1 MALQQLDLFGNII
14 EQAPV
19 KKKPAKQ
26 VVKAH
31 KSKPAEEPEAV
42 APPAHNIIKAKG
54 KRGRKSNKEMY
65 LSADLINIP
74 DDTVLDQK
82 LYYSI
87 SEVAVWFNVN
97 TSQIRF
103 WEKEFDILKP
113 RKNKKGDRLFKKE
126 DIKNLQLIYYLL
138 RNKKY
143 SIEGAKEYLQAN
155 AKKVSLHQDLANM
168 LNTLRSFLLELK
180 ANLES

>member
-1 MALQQLDLFGNII
+1 MALEQLDLFGNVS
-14 EQAPV
+14 QPTPA
-19 KKKPAKQ
+19 KKKVKSVVTPKSIVVANEEIKIIQPAKT
-26 VVKAH
+26 
-31 KSKPAEEPEAV
+31 
-42 APPAHNIIKAKG
+42 KG

-74 DDTVLDQK
+74 DDATLDQK

-87 SEVAVWFNVN
+87 SEVATWFNMN

-103 WEKEFDILKP
+103 WEKEFSILKP

-126 DIKNLQLIYYLL
+126 DVKNLQLIYYLL

-155 AKKVSLHQDLANM
+155 AKKASLHQELSD
-168 LNTLRSFLLELK
+168 TLHHLKNLLLELK
-180 ANLES
+180 ANLEL